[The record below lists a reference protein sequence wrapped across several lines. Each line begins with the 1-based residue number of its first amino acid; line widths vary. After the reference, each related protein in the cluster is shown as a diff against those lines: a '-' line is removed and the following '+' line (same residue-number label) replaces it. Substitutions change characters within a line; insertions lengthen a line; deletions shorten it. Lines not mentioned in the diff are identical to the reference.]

1 MESDR
6 IRWNEKHAAKTGSGD
21 PDVFFLKHF
30 HRLVPGNSLDLA
42 SGRGRH
48 AIYLANHGHQVIA
61 VDISGV
67 AIEKTEE
74 RALASKLEIKTL
86 QADLDQHAS
95 LFAPE
100 SFQNIVCI
108 NFRPSDVLL
117 SQIPTWLTPHGCFL
131 WCSFN
136 ELQAEVTGFPAELA
150 MHHKAFV
157 HFPGLQTLV
166 YERFEDHTGL
176 RDGYLFLK
184 K

>member
-30 HRLVPGNSLDLA
+30 HRLVPGKSLDLA

-48 AIYLANHGHQVIA
+48 AIYLANNGHQVIA
-61 VDISGV
+61 VDISDV
-67 AIEKTEE
+67 AIEKTKE
-74 RALASKLEIKTL
+74 RALAAKLEIKTL
-86 QADLDQHAS
+86 QADLDQPAL
-95 LFAPE
+95 LFAHE

-108 NFRPSDVLL
+108 NFRPSEALL
-117 SQIPTWLTPHGCFL
+117 SQIPLWLLPGGHFL

-136 ELQAEVTGFPAELA
+136 ELQAAVSGFPAELA
-150 MHHKAFV
+150 LHHGSFL
-157 HFPGLQTLV
+157 HFPYLQTLV
-166 YERFEDHTGL
+166 YERFEDHAGL